1 MTRLGI
7 AAPLHWLRRAIGT
20 AADGLTDLAFPPVC
34 SFCDTDLGEAPVDKR
49 LCPACST
56 AIVGEPVYRC
66 TRCAAAVAPTFIGNE
81 CPWCGERHYRFKRTV
96 AIGRY
101 HGPLRDAVLRLKHP
115 GSEPLA
121 AAIAEGLW
129 RHAGDTL
136 RAERIDLVVPVP
148 MHWLRRIRRGW
159 NSPELIATALA
170 RRLSV
175 DAGVKVRDYPR
186 LLVRLRNTKP
196 QAGLSQTERA
206 TNVHRAFGL
215 RRRYRVE
222 GATVLVVDD
231 VMTTGATC
239 SEAARTL
246 LEAGAKRVV
255 VGVLARAQGET

>member
-1 MTRLGI
+1 MTAS
-7 AAPLHWLRRAIGT
+7 AARPSWFRRVL
-20 AADGLTDLAFPPVC
+20 AAATSGLTDLTFPPVC
-34 SFCDTDLGEAPVDKR
+34 SFCDVDLGEAPVDKR
-49 LCPACST
+49 LCSACNT
-56 AIVGEPVYRC
+56 EIIGEPVYRC

-101 HGPLRDAVLRLKHP
+101 FGPLRDVVLRLKHP

-121 AAIAEGLW
+121 EAMADGLW
-129 RHAGDTL
+129 RHAGDAL
-136 RAERIDLVVPVP
+136 RSERIDLVAPIP

-159 NSPELIATALA
+159 NSPELIASALA
-170 RRLSV
+170 RRLTA

-222 GATVLVVDD
+222 GATVLLVDD

-246 LEAGAKRVV
+246 LDAGAKRVV
-255 VGVLARAQGET
+255 VAVLARAQGET